1 MREKIKKL
9 INNYQ
14 IRCRQIEEEWCTI
27 DESGEPQ
34 FNYDCDYD
42 DQLMTAEIESEY
54 CTFLAVIA
62 DLEEALNE

>member
-1 MREKIKKL
+1 MKEKIKSL
-9 INNYQ
+9 INKYLT
-14 IRCRQIEEEWCTI
+14 RCNQIEEEWCTI

-62 DLEEALNE
+62 DLEEVLNG